1 MKNSCLESMRKIFKT
16 GFTALLATVVVSL
29 QAQNLNP
36 KWNADLKTSLQE
48 FMSCNEG
55 PQGCSK
61 FLGKSLNTVYQVNDF
76 YSAKSGRYMTASEIA
91 DYLKSNKQWSTLGYS
106 YDQKV
111 LSQAQTLANAKKAV
125 VAVYMNA
132 EGLGHV
138 VVITPGTLQRSGSWG
153 LDVPTAASFFA
164 TQPDRS
170 FVDKSLAFA
179 FGKNM
184 MKDVV
189 IYARNY

>member
-1 MKNSCLESMRKIFKT
+1 MKNSCLSSLLTVIKAGFVAVLVLVVFESH
-16 GFTALLATVVVSL
+16 GQS
-29 QAQNLNP
+29 LNP
-36 KWNADLKTSLQE
+36 NWNTELKGSLQE
-48 FMSCNEG
+48 FLNCNEG
-55 PQGCSK
+55 PQVCSK
-61 FLGKSLNTVYQVNDF
+61 FLGKSLNTVYKINDF
-76 YSAKSGRYMTASEIA
+76 YSSKSGRYMTAGEIA
-91 DYLKSNKQWSTLGYS
+91 AFLKDNKQWSTLGHS

-111 LSQAQTLANAKKAV
+111 LAEAQDRANAKKAV
-125 VAVYMNA
+125 VAVYMNG

-138 VVITPGTLQRSGSWG
+138 VVITPGALQRSGSWG
-153 LDVPTAASFFA
+153 LDVPNAASFFA

-170 FVDKSLAFA
+170 FVDKSLSFA